1 MIGEPEVPE
10 TEKVETMRRL
20 LSDLETALKEQTSRS
35 EKEKELFEKTRLDST
50 QLEKDLKKLKLDR
63 QKTEDE
69 LREVLSENKRL
80 RERVKSF
87 ELTLSR
93 ITALSA
99 TRAPTTSDS
108 TDSGKRKENP
118 STAGKTRNVRPR
130 TSSSDNSTARPP
142 LISRISSV
150 NILSAVPM
158 RSIDPPKK
166 TETLVSRV
174 VSPPGSDAIPVTPL
188 RQTSTP
194 VNTPVSLPRQP

>member
-1 MIGEPEVPE
+1 
-10 TEKVETMRRL
+10 MRRL
-20 LSDLETALKEQTSRS
+20 LSDLETALKEQTARS
-35 EKEKELFEKTRLDST
+35 EKEKELLEKTRLDST

-99 TRAPTTSDS
+99 TRAPTTSDF

-118 STAGKTRNVRPR
+118 STAGKIRNVRPR
-130 TSSSDNSTARPP
+130 TSSSDNSTARQP

-158 RSIDPPKK
+158 RSIDPQENGNPG
-166 TETLVSRV
+166 LSGSLSSRF
-174 VSPPGSDAIPVTPL
+174 
-188 RQTSTP
+188 
-194 VNTPVSLPRQP
+194 